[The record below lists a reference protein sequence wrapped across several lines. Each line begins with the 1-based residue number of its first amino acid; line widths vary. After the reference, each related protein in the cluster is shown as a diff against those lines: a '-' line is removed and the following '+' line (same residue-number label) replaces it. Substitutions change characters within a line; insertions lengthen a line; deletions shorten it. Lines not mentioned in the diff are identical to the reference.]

1 MMGVSVEIGQVIAGK
16 YRVERVLGAGGMGMV
31 VEVIHEELLQR
42 MAIKLM
48 LPEVAMSPELVDR
61 FLREARTAAA
71 LKSQH
76 ATKVFDVGRLETG
89 ALYMVMEHL
98 TGSDLTAVVKSRGA
112 LPAGEAALYVLQA
125 CEALAEAH
133 RRGLV
138 HRDIKPAN
146 LFLTRAADGSPCI
159 KVLDFGVAKAT
170 AEASQTGTGAL
181 LGTPLY
187 MSPEQVRGDRDID
200 ARTDI
205 WALGVVLYELVTGS
219 VPFTGD
225 SLWKIFKQ
233 VTDNDPAP
241 PSSRRVDLPAGF
253 DSLVLR
259 CLEKDREKRPSSVV
273 DLALLLAP
281 YVPESAR
288 PLIERVERV
297 QSARDEAEE
306 IRVSGEP
313 VPARG
318 PVKMEPTLPASP
330 ALGFQKTELSH
341 PGARVT
347 GGGVTQTN
355 AGAPARKTDRFVMI
369 AGVVVGLVLA
379 AVVGS
384 LGWSRSSAPGVAASP
399 PSRPAPEMPP
409 LSPAPPV
416 PTAPFV
422 PRAPNAPLSTAA
434 SAQAQEGLLPPIV
447 EPVLSPIL
455 PPAPPPPSGSV
466 KPASAPAGKPTPG
479 GKPASDRHNVNIP

>member
-187 MSPEQVRGDRDID
+187 I
-200 ARTDI
+200 
-205 WALGVVLYELVTGS
+205 
-219 VPFTGD
+219 
-225 SLWKIFKQ
+225 
-233 VTDNDPAP
+233 
-241 PSSRRVDLPAGF
+241 
-253 DSLVLR
+253 
-259 CLEKDREKRPSSVV
+259 
-273 DLALLLAP
+273 
-281 YVPESAR
+281 
-288 PLIERVERV
+288 
-297 QSARDEAEE
+297 
-306 IRVSGEP
+306 
-313 VPARG
+313 
-318 PVKMEPTLPASP
+318 
-330 ALGFQKTELSH
+330 
-341 PGARVT
+341 
-347 GGGVTQTN
+347 
-355 AGAPARKTDRFVMI
+355 
-369 AGVVVGLVLA
+369 
-379 AVVGS
+379 
-384 LGWSRSSAPGVAASP
+384 
-399 PSRPAPEMPP
+399 
-409 LSPAPPV
+409 
-416 PTAPFV
+416 
-422 PRAPNAPLSTAA
+422 
-434 SAQAQEGLLPPIV
+434 
-447 EPVLSPIL
+447 
-455 PPAPPPPSGSV
+455 
-466 KPASAPAGKPTPG
+466 
-479 GKPASDRHNVNIP
+479 